1 MKMIIPRWVI
11 YLLIF
16 VGVLVPLFTPTTL
29 KVKVEH
35 PTRSLFDY
43 IDSMPESKAL
53 MISIDFDP
61 QSSPELYPMLV
72 ALLRHAF
79 HKNIKVILMGMW
91 QTGLGMGDEALR
103 TVSKE
108 YDKEYGEDYAYLGW
122 VYPWVPTILK
132 MGESITEAFPKD
144 YYGKKTSEL
153 PIFKNIKNYSNI
165 GLIVSLAA
173 GSPGYEMYVV
183 YANTTYG
190 VKIGTGVTGVGGADV
205 YPYLQT
211 GQLIGSLAGMVGA
224 AEYER
229 LCVEHG
235 YFKKELP
242 VYVTQ
247 RASQA
252 MLSQSVAHILIMIFI
267 IIGNIEFFLLRK
279 RRK

>member
-1 MKMIIPRWVI
+1 MKMMIPRWII

-16 VGVLVPLFTPTTL
+16 IGVLVPLFTPTTL

-43 IDSMPESKAL
+43 IDSMPQDKAL

-61 QSSPELYPMLV
+61 QSMPELYPMLL

-79 HKNIKVILMGMW
+79 TKNIKVIGMGMW
-91 QTGLGMGDEALR
+91 QTGIGIGDQALR

-108 YDKEYGEDYAYLGW
+108 YGKEYGKDYAYLGW
-122 VYPWVPTILK
+122 IYPYIVNILK

-144 YYGKKTSEL
+144 YYGNKTDEL
-153 PIFKNIKNYSNI
+153 PIFKNIKNYSNV
-165 GLIVSLAA
+165 GLIVSLSA
-173 GSPGYEMYVV
+173 GDPGYMTYVV

-190 VKIGTGVTGVGGADV
+190 VKIATGVTGISGADV
-205 YPYLQT
+205 YPFLQT

-229 LCVEHG
+229 LCEEHG
-235 YFKKELP
+235 YFKKDLP

-252 MLSQSVAHILIMIFI
+252 MFSQSVAHILIMIFI